1 MITIYPPRIDLV
13 TLNTL
18 REPAYMLLSSRLG
31 MSVDDYKDL
40 IVDIQS
46 AINLIESIP
55 KKYSDY
61 VANQKSIDKL
71 IDDFNSQMYFKWYF
85 KWRLK

>member
-1 MITIYPPRIDLV
+1 MITIYPPRIDLA

-18 REPAYMLLSSRLG
+18 HKTSSMALSSRSG
-31 MSVDDYKDL
+31 MSVDSYKDL

-46 AINLIESIP
+46 AINLIESVP
-55 KKYSDY
+55 TNCSDY
-61 VANQKSIDKL
+61 VANQESIDKS
-71 IDDFNSQMYFKWYF
+71 IADFNSQMYL

>member
-18 REPAYMLLSSRLG
+18 REPAYMILSSRSG
-31 MSVDDYKDL
+31 MSVDNYKDL
-40 IVDIQS
+40 IIDIQS

-55 KKYSDY
+55 TNYSDY
-61 VANQKSIDKL
+61 VANQESIDKS
-71 IDDFNSQMYFKWYF
+71 IGDFNSQMYFKWS
-85 KWRLK
+85 LK

>member
-18 REPAYMLLSSRLG
+18 REPATMCLHSRSG
-31 MSVDDYKDL
+31 MSIDNYKDL

-46 AINLIESIP
+46 AINLIESVP
-55 KKYSDY
+55 TDYSSY
-61 VANQKSIDKL
+61 IANQERIDKS
-71 IDDFNSQMYFKWYF
+71 IDDFNSHMYF

>member
-18 REPAYMLLSSRLG
+18 HKPASMVLSSRSG
-31 MSVDDYKDL
+31 MSVDSYKDL

-46 AINLIESIP
+46 AINLIESVP
-55 KKYSDY
+55 TDYSDY
-61 VANQKSIDKL
+61 VAYQKSIDKS
-71 IDDFNSQMYFKWYF
+71 IDDFNSQMYFKWM
-85 KWRLK
+85 LK